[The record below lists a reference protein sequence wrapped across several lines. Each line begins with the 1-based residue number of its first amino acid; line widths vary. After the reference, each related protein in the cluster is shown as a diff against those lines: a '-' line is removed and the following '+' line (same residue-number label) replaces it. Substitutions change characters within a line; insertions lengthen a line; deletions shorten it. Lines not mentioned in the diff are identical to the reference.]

1 MTDDGAYWPS
11 PWPGEDG
18 GPRRVQMP
26 HGIAGPR
33 VPQGA
38 SLDVSSRELFG
49 ATMVVLRDPGEVYVH
64 AFAPGGATSTLERV
78 DPSSLTTVRAS
89 PDLPAG
95 PWWPGG
101 VAVHA
106 NGDLYVTA
114 GRWCHRLDP
123 DCALVASRELPRD
136 RPYNSLVILPDGHLV
151 MKDMVMDGS
160 DQSRLVVLEP
170 ERLEPVGPEV
180 DVTEDSIA
188 RISADG
194 STVYVVGTTAVHRF
208 TWDGARLARDD
219 GWRAPYLRFEG
230 QHYGWDPVLTAGHAW
245 FLDNGAGSDRF
256 AGTFHGRGIATAPL
270 HLVRAALDGDG
281 RDVELVEICGE
292 PGGIVVNPP
301 LVDAARGIAVGFDSG
316 NGVLAA
322 FTIDAGGL
330 APRWRRDQDHGGH
343 MLLWPDTGALV
354 TYDHRDGQDHVVIL
368 DVETG
373 NELSRAATGSAVQSV
388 CFPAAGPDGDLYYC
402 SLMTVAHVRT
412 AGGR

>member
-1 MTDDGAYWPS
+1 MSDDGAYWPS

-18 GPRRVQMP
+18 GPRRLQMP
-26 HGIAGPR
+26 HGVAGPR
-33 VPQGA
+33 VQRGA
-38 SLDVSSRELFG
+38 ALDVTSRALFG
-49 ATMVVLRDPGEVYVH
+49 ATMVVLREPGEVYVH
-64 AFAPGGATSTLERV
+64 AFAPGGTTSTVERV
-78 DPSSLTTVRAS
+78 DPASLTTVRAS
-89 PDLPAG
+89 PDLAAG

-123 DCALVASRELPRD
+123 DCSLVASRELPRD

-160 DQSRLVVLEP
+160 DHSRLVVLEP
-170 ERLEPVGPEV
+170 EALEPVGPEV
-180 DVTEDSIA
+180 DVGEDSIA

-194 STVYVVGTTAVHRF
+194 STVYVVGTTAAHRF
-208 TWDGARLARDD
+208 AWDGARLVRDD

-230 QHYGWDPVLTAGHAW
+230 QQYGWDPVLTAGHAW

-256 AGTFHGRGIATAPL
+256 AGSFHGRGVATAPL
-270 HLVRAALDGDG
+270 HLVRAPLDGDG
-281 RDVELVEICGE
+281 RRVDLVEICGE

-301 LVDAARGIAVGFDSG
+301 LIDAARDVAVGFDSG

-322 FTIDAGGL
+322 FSIDGDRL
-330 APRWRRDQDHGGH
+330 APRWRRDQDHAGH
-343 MLLWPDTGALV
+343 MLLWPDTGELV
-354 TYDHRDGQDHVVIL
+354 TYDHRDGQDHVVVL

-373 NELSRAATGSAVQSV
+373 DELSRAPTGSPIQSV
-388 CFPAAGPDGDLYYC
+388 CFPAAGWDRDLYYC
-402 SLMTVAHVRT
+402 SLTTVARVGT
-412 AGGR
+412 AGDA